1 MVHAERVVRGWGR
14 GWAGGSLAIVDDVC
28 MLTVPG
34 QVHYPIDCELICG
47 LGMEVL
53 AEIQPSN
60 YEFGPPRARI
70 RGET

>member
-14 GWAGGSLAIVDDVC
+14 SGAGGSLAAVDDIW
-28 MLTVPG
+28 MLAAPG
-34 QVHYPIDCELICG
+34 LVHYPIDCELICG

-60 YEFGPPRARI
+60 EEFGPPRAGI